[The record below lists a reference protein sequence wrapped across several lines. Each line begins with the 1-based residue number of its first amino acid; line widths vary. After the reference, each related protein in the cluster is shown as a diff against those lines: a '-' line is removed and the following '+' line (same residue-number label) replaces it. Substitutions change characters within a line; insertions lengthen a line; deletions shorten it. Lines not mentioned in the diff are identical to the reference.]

1 MTIKIEKPEQ
11 FGYAVG
17 RIHEIVAAIA
27 SIYGQKPAYIE
38 ANSLRVQELLKNL
51 DPYLD
56 FLRKQCEWVW
66 LDSSDDD
73 DSSDGTGS

>member
-1 MTIKIEKPEQ
+1 MEINKPEA

-17 RIHEIVAAIA
+17 RIHEMVAEIG

-38 ANSLRVQELLKNL
+38 ANSLRVQQLLNNL

-56 FLRKQCEWVW
+56 FLMKQCGWV
-66 LDSSDDD
+66 LASS